1 MAYRP
6 TKTMIRALIW
16 LREHDGV
23 GVLNRYGRVR
33 AGGETASHIDPTTW
47 LRLILAGYVEA
58 RPDERHLVLS
68 LTGVSVAVKNNHAR
82 AKRLARKTV
91 QKLKSSPE
99 LFEE

>member
-1 MAYRP
+1 MADRP

-23 GVLNRYGRVR
+23 GVLNRFGKVR
-33 AGGETASHIDPTTW
+33 AGGETASHIEATTW

-68 LTGVSVAVKNNHAR
+68 LTGVSVAVKNER
-82 AKRLARKTV
+82 TRT
-91 QKLKSSPE
+91 SMI
-99 LFEE
+99 

>member
-1 MAYRP
+1 MTEMAERP
-6 TKTMIRALIW
+6 TKAMIRALIW

-33 AGGETASHIDPTTW
+33 AAGETATKIDPTPW

-68 LTGVSVAVKNNHAR
+68 LTGVSVAVNS
-82 AKRLARKTV
+82 KRVRTA
-91 QKLKSSPE
+91 
-99 LFEE
+99 

>member
-1 MAYRP
+1 MTEMAERP
-6 TKTMIRALIW
+6 TKAMIRALIW

-33 AGGETASHIDPTTW
+33 AAGETATKIDPTTW

-68 LTGVSVAVKNNHAR
+68 LTGVSVAVNS
-82 AKRLARKTV
+82 KRVRTA
-91 QKLKSSPE
+91 
-99 LFEE
+99 

>member
-47 LRLILAGYVEA
+47 LRLILAGHVEA

-68 LTGVSVAVKNNHAR
+68 LTGVSVVLKNERTR
-82 AKRLARKTV
+82 A
-91 QKLKSSPE
+91 SMI
-99 LFEE
+99 

>member
-1 MAYRP
+1 MAEMADRT
-6 TKTMIRALIW
+6 TKAMIRALIW

-33 AGGETASHIDPTTW
+33 AGGETASHTDASTW

-68 LTGVSVAVKNNHAR
+68 LTGVSVAVKNNRAR
-82 AKRLARKTV
+82 TTPKGHR
-91 QKLKSSPE
+91 
-99 LFEE
+99 

>member
-1 MAYRP
+1 M
-6 TKTMIRALIW
+6 
-16 LREHDGV
+16 
-23 GVLNRYGRVR
+23 
-33 AGGETASHIDPTTW
+33 
-47 LRLILAGYVEA
+47 AGYVEA

-68 LTGVSVAVKNNHAR
+68 LTGVSVAMKNNHAR